1 MGTDVTRMPPPPTT
15 DLAQLIACPQCDA
28 LYQAAAPEPGQ
39 RATCARCHSVL
50 IAPRRKAG
58 LNIIALAVTMLIL
71 SIGAA
76 TFPFLRISVAGL
88 SNDASILD
96 AMLAFSGPRLMVLS
110 LATAALILFIPIARA
125 LLIVY
130 VLGPIVADRP
140 PAPGATQ
147 AFRLAEA
154 LKPWS
159 MAEIFALGCAVSLIK
174 VGDLANIGFGPAF
187 WMFAI
192 LVVVVVVQDNFMC
205 RWSVWK
211 SLDNTP
217 TS

>member
-1 MGTDVTRMPPPPTT
+1 MTSSPRQT
-15 DLAQLIACPQCDA
+15 DLSALIACPQCDA
-28 LYQAAAPEPGQ
+28 LYTVAPPEPGQ
-39 RATCARCHSVL
+39 RATCARCHTVL

-58 LNIIALAVTMLIL
+58 LNIIALALTMLIL
-71 SIGAA
+71 SVGAA
-76 TFPFLRISVAGL
+76 VFPFLRISVAGL
-88 SNDASILD
+88 SNNASILD
-96 AMLAFSGPRLMVLS
+96 AMLAFSGPQLILLS

-125 LLIVY
+125 MLIVY
-130 VLGPIVADRP
+130 VLGPIVADRRP
-140 PAPGATQ
+140 FPGAAR

-174 VGDLANIGFGPAF
+174 VGDLANITFGPAF

-211 SLDNTP
+211 SLETTP